1 MKFKFLP
8 HTADRKFQAFGK
20 TLEEVFENSA
30 LALFSIIYVG
40 KIENKKKF
48 KIHAKGRDLENLM
61 YNFLEEFLVLIDSK
75 NFLPSKITNFKF
87 DTLRNTPRRGMKG
100 INTLRKGT
108 SKKTLKIKV
117 EVVGDDAEK
126 YNISEHVKAITYN
139 EMFIKKINKKWVA
152 QVVLDI

>member
-1 MKFKFLP
+1 MFLQMNIKKFKFLE

-30 LALFSIIYVG
+30 LALFNIVYDE
-40 KIENKKKF
+40 KIKNRTKF

-75 NFLPSKITNFKF
+75 NFLPFKIINFNL
-87 DTLRNTPRRGMKG
+87 DTLRNTPRKG
-100 INTLRKGT
+100 IKGT
-108 SKKTLKIKV
+108 SKKAFKIKA
-117 EVVGDDAEK
+117 EVVGDNAK
-126 YNISEHVKAITYN
+126 NYNVSEHVKAITYN
-139 EMFIKKINKKWVA
+139 EMFIKKIKDKWVS

>member
-1 MKFKFLP
+1 MTELVKFKFLE

-30 LALFSIIYVG
+30 LALFSIIYDG

-75 NFLPSKITNFKF
+75 NFLPSKIINFNL
-87 DTLRNTPRRGMKG
+87 DILRNTPRKG
-100 INTLRKGT
+100 INK
-108 SKKTLKIKV
+108 
-117 EVVGDDAEK
+117 
-126 YNISEHVKAITYN
+126 
-139 EMFIKKINKKWVA
+139 
-152 QVVLDI
+152 